1 MSCAACSAVKPRTS
15 MQSHLANH
23 IILSLGEIDYKLTHV
38 RGLMSKKNFDLKETT
53 DEAET
58 EAIMIVEKKPCYR
71 AVKFLTKCCVQGQ
84 NVSILCI

>member
-1 MSCAACSAVKPRTS
+1 MDQSSGAA
-15 MQSHLANH
+15 QANH

-71 AVKFLTKCCVQGQ
+71 AVNFLTKCFVQGQ